1 MGQEMKAFT
10 IAGDGTIKRTIDSPV
25 TKETE
30 YDQMCLTIIRVGS
43 NYDSILGAY
52 RARKKCYNIAKNFDN
67 RFDYKEHVQQLQL
80 DYFPNEFKKSLI
92 GESYIKGII
101 LAVISSIAICI
112 CLLWV
117 SMYLFRSWFFTY
129 WQYYYIVR
137 SAIIGVTIVL
147 LIIWLIHWTI
157 KTKNEIRGIQ
167 GNKF

>member
-1 MGQEMKAFT
+1 MGQEIKAFT
-10 IAGDGTIKRTIDSPV
+10 ISHDGTIERTAGAPV
-25 TKETE
+25 TQETA
-30 YDQMCLTIIRVGS
+30 YDQMCLNIIRVGS

-101 LAVISSIAICI
+101 LAIISSIAICI

-117 SMYLFRSWFFTY
+117 FTY